1 MPLRDYQALL
11 KQAEQYGPHHAIHP
25 RIVSTQTPLDRMKI
39 VCDLIWDHFGLD
51 QTGRPAYSWIGF
63 YEKIPGKDEMVL
75 VARRDK
81 PACSPIGLFGMCGR
95 GWQERRPILIPD
107 VSTLGANYIACDP
120 KDRSEIVLPIMNE
133 DGSCWGVLD
142 GDSYELNAFDEND
155 VVSLTK
161 LLAMFGF
168 GTATAQTLTL

>member
-11 KQAEQYGPHHAIHP
+11 KQAQHYTSEGTMHP
-25 RIVSTQTPLDRMKI
+25 RVVRTHSPLDRMKL

-51 QTGRPAYSWIGF
+51 QPARPAYSWIGF
-63 YEKIPGKDEMVL
+63 YEKVIGQDEMIL

-95 GWQERRPILIPD
+95 GWKEARPILIPD

-120 KDRSEIVLPIMNE
+120 KDRSEIVIPIMNP

-142 GDSYELNAFDEND
+142 GDSHELNAFDEND

-161 LLAMFGF
+161 LLRLADLG
-168 GTATAQTLTL
+168 APDHAPLVL